1 MSGTITLGGK
11 TLASHSNDTDKL
23 SLSGDVGILS
33 GTTSNRPVSPSI
45 GTSYYNTELNAV
57 EMYVGQSQWL
67 IVQYR
72 YKWMYPIK
80 TSWMN
85 GIISPD
91 GQIWWSQRESSKNYG
106 SVILNRV
113 FPGDFEVIVSF
124 QRDYVGAGIVFR
136 DNANL
141 NDFVGDGADPNGL
154 YFGGLTTSG
163 FSGATPAY
171 GHHGLYPAPT
181 QSGTITDDQLYYYKT
196 SRVNN
201 TVSFQYST
209 TSSSGPWTNFSTVNQ
224 TSAIQTSNEVI
235 VGFGEASNTEILP
248 LTLISVTEG

>member
-1 MSGTITLGGK
+1 MPSALRIKELRD
-11 TLASHSNDTDKL
+11 LNDNVLLDSTNGL
-23 SLSGDVGILS
+23 SAPIKS
-33 GTTSNRPVSPSI
+33 GTTANRPTSPSI

-91 GQIWWSQRESSKNYG
+91 GQIWWSQRESSKAYG

-136 DNANL
+136 DNADL
-141 NDFVGDGADPNGL
+141 NDFVGDGTDSNGL

-171 GHHGLYPAPT
+171 GHAGLYPAPT

-235 VGFGEASNTEILP
+235 VGFGEASSTEILP